1 MSKILVLK
9 SSLLGDNSQS
19 NQLINKVIEGKEVI
33 IRDLAANPVPL
44 LDLNVMTAINSPVD
58 TLTEELKPIQLLSDE
73 LIAELKSAESVI
85 IGAPMYNFSVPT
97 QLKNYFDIMAR
108 AGVTFQYTEQGPKGL
123 IGDREVVVV
132 TTRGGIHKDQTSDTI
147 APYLTSI
154 LEFFGITN
162 VKFVYAEGLNMGD
175 DMANESRSAAL
186 EALSV

>member
-44 LDLNVMTAINSPVD
+44 LDLNVMSAINSPVD

-132 TTRGGIHKDQTSDTI
+132 TTRGGIHKDQASDTI

-154 LEFFGITN
+154 LGFFGITN

-186 EALSV
+186 KALTV